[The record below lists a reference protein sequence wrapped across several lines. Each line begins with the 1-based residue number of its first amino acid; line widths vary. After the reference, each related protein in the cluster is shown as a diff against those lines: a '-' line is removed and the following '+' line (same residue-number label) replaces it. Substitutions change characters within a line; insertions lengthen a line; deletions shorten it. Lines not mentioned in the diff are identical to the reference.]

1 MKISDI
7 PQIAA
12 WISEAGIATYELTGP
27 DYRICL
33 RRSVKARSRR
43 VGSAGSVRDAAVP
56 ARGQPDVAVS
66 PGVGLFLHAH
76 PVQEAALVEPN
87 APVAAGQPL
96 GLLQVGPILLPVLSP
111 RDGIVASVIAPDRS
125 LVGYG
130 DPLVALKP

>member
-12 WISEAGIATYELTGP
+12 WISEAGIATYELIGP

-33 RRSVKARSRR
+33 RRSVKARSKR
-43 VGSAGSVRDAAVP
+43 VVSAGSVRDAAVP
-56 ARGQPDVAVS
+56 AKGQSDVIGS

-76 PVQEAALVEPN
+76 PVQETALVEPN
-87 APVAAGQPL
+87 EPVATGQLL
-96 GLLQVGPILLPVLSP
+96 GLLQVGPILLPVVSP
-111 RDGIVASVIAPDRS
+111 RDGIVASIVAPDCS

>member
-27 DYRICL
+27 DFRICL
-33 RRSVKARSRR
+33 RRSIQARTL
-43 VGSAGSVRDAAVP
+43 GAVP
-56 ARGQPDVAVS
+56 AGSGHDAADSDDALPDVVVS
-66 PGVGLFLHAH
+66 PGVGHFLHAH
-76 PVQEAALVEPN
+76 PVHETVLVEPN
-87 APVAAGQPL
+87 EPVTAGQPL
-96 GLLQVGPILLPVLSP
+96 GLLQVGPILLPVVSP
-111 RDGIVASVIAPDRS
+111 RDGIVASVIASDRA

>member
-27 DYRICL
+27 DYRIRL
-33 RRSVKARSRR
+33 TRSVKVRSKR
-43 VGSAGSVRDAAVP
+43 VVSAGFVRDAAVP
-56 ARGQPDVAVS
+56 AKGQSDVVGS

-76 PVQEAALVEPN
+76 PVQETALAEPN
-87 APVAAGQPL
+87 EPVAAGQPL

-111 RDGIVASVIAPDRS
+111 RDGIVASIVAPDRS